1 MPGVS
6 IILRAAPTAR
16 SLLEPITKL
25 SRVYFELRPFADV
38 VVVDLGMDFVW
49 RLIRLSF
56 LVISRERTLDL
67 VPLCTSKSIVFT
79 VILLA
84 SNADLMIS

>member
-1 MPGVS
+1 MKA
-6 IILRAAPTAR
+6 LKKAALTVLAAALCTVPA
-16 SLLEPITKL
+16 
-25 SRVYFELRPFADV
+25 FADV